1 MKKNMS
7 FIEKNKTHNVFK
19 ARGQAA
25 ICAAALLCSLA
36 AGGMTAYADSIAVYP
51 DTGSETKALSSE
63 VKSSANFSKS
73 ADEWKGLQ
81 DNELLWSE
89 IPDLIHEYNAAVITN
104 RSELSKDERR
114 SMDAGEV
121 SDYLLDKAGDLESMA
136 DALDGESGT
145 ALAAANYR
153 TQANNLRRQADS
165 NLDDF
170 EVIKLGYEQV
180 EKQTVLN
187 AKTQFLNYYTALSN
201 KESSASN
208 LEYLEKAYNSAVNR
222 KNANVGTELDVLT
235 AKLAWDDAKAAAVTN
250 DNDVTAN
257 RQSLIVL
264 CGWKYDAD
272 ATIGG
277 LPEYDAAAI
286 ANVDYESDKTKAE
299 AANITL
305 RTDKIRLANAEKMSY
320 QTLLDEQQTT
330 LKKDTDSF
338 GISFKAAYDG
348 LKNAVSAYNN
358 AVSAK
363 TNADKDL
370 EYAKR
375 QYELGMMSKIE
386 LSGAEN
392 KAVSTDTAVKTAYN
406 SMVLARVKYDAA
418 VNDGIL

>member
-7 FIEKNKTHNVFK
+7 FIEKNKTYNVFK

-36 AGGMTAYADSIAVYP
+36 AGGMTVYADSIAVYP
-51 DTGSETKALSSE
+51 DTGSETKAMSSE
-63 VKSSANFSKS
+63 VKSSTNFTKS

-121 SDYLLDKAGDLESMA
+121 SDYLLDKASDLESMA

-187 AKTQFLNYYTALSN
+187 ARTQFLNYYTALSN

-235 AKLAWDDAKAAAVTN
+235 AKLAWDDAKATAVTN
-250 DNDVTAN
+250 DNDATAN

-272 ATIGG
+272 AAIGG
-277 LPEYDAAAI
+277 LPEYDAAAM

-330 LKKDTDSF
+330 LKNDTDSF
-338 GISFKAAYDG
+338 GISFRAAYDG

-392 KAVSTDTAVKTAYN
+392 KAVSADTAVKTAYN